1 MEYLR
6 GGDFD
11 LLQRLG
17 VHDQVHAQRL
27 IFKKKKKKSRS
38 WVRGVAQ
45 LGGGGGELNWAVIFV
60 SRRVNGYL
68 CEQRGHAGVCEVAN
82 PVARDAR
89 GVGGLEDG

>member
-1 MEYLR
+1 M
-6 GGDFD
+6 
-11 LLQRLG
+11 
-17 VHDQVHAQRL
+17 
-27 IFKKKKKKSRS
+27 
-38 WVRGVAQ
+38 
-45 LGGGGGELNWAVIFV
+45 GGGGGELNWAVIFV